1 MALAPKIPL
10 YIDDIYGAYGLIDN
24 YRELIKQ
31 NLKMLVLT
39 APGERI
45 MDPLFGV
52 GIRNYQFENF
62 DPITV
67 GEIKGNIVGQTST
80 YMPFVLIQNIDVTFS
95 ETDYILSVSIN
106 YKVPSINLNDNVS
119 ISSNIER

>member
-24 YRELIKQ
+24 YRDLIKQ

-52 GIRNYQFENF
+52 GIRNYYFENY
-62 DPITV
+62 DPILV
-67 GEIKGNIVGQTST
+67 GEIRGNISSQVNK
-80 YMPFVLIQNIDVTFS
+80 YMPFVFLQDIDINFS
-95 ETDYILSVSIN
+95 ETDHILSVSIR
-106 YKVPSINLNDNVS
+106 YKVSSINLTDAVS
-119 ISSNIER
+119 ISYKLER